1 MSAKYTAAIVG
12 CGSIAHAHMDGY
24 ALVDDIE
31 VIAIVDPV
39 SNARAQ
45 YADQYAELNLQEF
58 DTVEE
63 MLATAKP
70 DIVSVCTW
78 HLLHPAPTIAA
89 AEAGV
94 KGVICEKPMAIGMG
108 AADSMVDA
116 CQASGTKLVISHQRR
131 FTKGWEK
138 ARELLQ
144 QHAIGRPLFVTNKV
158 AEGLT
163 NWGTHSID
171 GSRFVLGDPQP
182 RWVMGAV
189 ERRTDRFERDTAIE
203 DACLGLVHF
212 EGDIQL
218 FIQSDLMREGATAG
232 SFQIKGTEGMM
243 EVSESRVR
251 VMNATS
257 NGWLDVDVGAG
268 EGDRAIGGNT
278 NAAQARELVQWLEGD
293 VDEHRGSGR
302 QARVTVEI
310 MMGLYESARRKQVV
324 HFPLQEKGYPLEL
337 MIAEGDLPVE
347 IEGRYD
353 IRGFLSWEGVDPKR
367 YRQLVDEG
375 KAHHQ
380 IMLQIHGEME
390 EAAKS

>member
-1 MSAKYTAAIVG
+1 MPARYTAAIVG

-24 ALVDDIE
+24 ALVDDID
-31 VIAIVDPV
+31 VIAIADPV
-39 SNARAQ
+39 AHARSQ
-45 YADQYAELNLQEF
+45 YADTYADLHLQQF
-58 DTVEE
+58 DSVEQ
-63 MLATAKP
+63 MLVTAKP

-89 AEAGV
+89 AKAGV
-94 KGVICEKPMAIGMG
+94 QAVICEKPMAIGMG
-108 AADSMVDA
+108 AADSMIDA

-131 FTKGWEK
+131 FTKGWVK
-138 ARELLQ
+138 ARELMQ
-144 QHAIGRPLFVTNKV
+144 QGVIGQPLFVTNKV

-182 RWVMGAV
+182 QWVMGAV

-251 VMNATS
+251 LMNASS
-257 NGWLDVDVGAG
+257 NGWLDVEIGAG
-268 EGDRAIGGNT
+268 EADRAIGGNT
-278 NAAQARELVQWLEGD
+278 NAAQVRELLEWLQGE
-293 VDEHRGSGR
+293 VEEHRGSGR

-310 MMGLYESARRKQVV
+310 MMGLYESARRQHVV
-324 HFPLQEKGYPLEL
+324 NFPLTEKGYPLEL
-337 MIAEGDLPVE
+337 MIAEDGLPVE
-347 IEGRYD
+347 VEGRYD
-353 IRGFLSWEGVDPKR
+353 IRAFLSWDGVDPAR
-367 YRQLVDEG
+367 YKELAAEG
-375 KAHHQ
+375 KGHSQ
-380 IMLQIHGEME
+380 IMRQIHVELEKGEG
-390 EAAKS
+390 